1 MKLNNYEIKGVI
13 KIVLLVFAF
22 LIGFFSLWY
31 TNTLVNKL
39 ESQEREKI
47 ATWANATQLITSPEA
62 EGNLNFLYEIIQA
75 NTTIPVI
82 LTDSNGVVNQFRNIE
97 AFKMENEAWVADKI
111 AEMKKQ
117 NEPFEIEF
125 MGGKQLIY
133 YENST
138 LLNQLR
144 IYPYF
149 QLAVIA
155 LFLAMSYFAFSY
167 SRTSEQNKVW
177 AGMSK
182 ETAHQ
187 LGTPISS
194 LMAWLDYLKE
204 SDAEVPQKVITEM
217 EHDMDRLGLIT
228 ERFSKIGSEPS
239 LTICSLY
246 EVIEESV
253 RYINSRTSD
262 KVSIFIRDQEKF
274 KEAQVQINKPLFA
287 WVVENLCKNAVDA
300 MEGEGE
306 IVFSFQGIRDTKV
319 LIDISDTGKGV
330 PSNKFKTIFK
340 PGYTTKKRGWG
351 LGLSLVKRI
360 VENYH
365 KGKIYVKSSEL
376 DKGTVF
382 RIEINQVA

>member
-1 MKLNNYEIKGVI
+1 MKLNNYEIKGIIKVI
-13 KIVLLVFAF
+13 LLVFAF
-22 LIGFFSLWY
+22 LIGFSSLWY

-97 AFKMENEAWVADKI
+97 AFKMKNEAWVVDKI

-125 MGGKQLIY
+125 VGGKQFIY

-204 SDAEVPQKVITEM
+204 SDAVVPQKVITEM
-217 EHDMDRLGLIT
+217 EYDMDRLGLIT

-300 MEGEGE
+300 MEGKGE

>member
-13 KIVLLVFAF
+13 KVVLLVFAF

-97 AFKMENEAWVADKI
+97 AFKMGNEAWVADKI

-155 LFLAMSYFAFSY
+155 LFLVMSYFAFSY

-194 LMAWLDYLKE
+194 LMVWLDYLKE

>member
-1 MKLNNYEIKGVI
+1 MKLNNYEIKGIIKVI
-13 KIVLLVFAF
+13 LLVFAF

-97 AFKMENEAWVADKI
+97 AFKMGNEAWVADKI

-217 EHDMDRLGLIT
+217 EYDMDRLGLIT

-239 LTICSLY
+239 LTIFSLY

-287 WVVENLCKNAVDA
+287 WVVENICKNAVDA

>member
-1 MKLNNYEIKGVI
+1 LKLNNYEIKGVI

-97 AFKMENEAWVADKI
+97 AFKMGNEAWVADKI

-204 SDAEVPQKVITEM
+204 SDAEVPQNIITEM

-239 LTICSLY
+239 LTIYSLY

>member
-13 KIVLLVFAF
+13 KVVLLVFAF

-97 AFKMENEAWVADKI
+97 AFKMGNEAWVADKI

-204 SDAEVPQKVITEM
+204 SDAVVPQKVITEM

-300 MEGEGE
+300 MEGKGE

-319 LIDISDTGKGV
+319 LIDISDSGKGV

-382 RIEINQVA
+382 RIEINQVV

>member
-1 MKLNNYEIKGVI
+1 MKLNNYEIKGIIKVI
-13 KIVLLVFAF
+13 LLVFAF

-97 AFKMENEAWVADKI
+97 AFKMGNEAWVADKI

-300 MEGEGE
+300 MEGKGE